1 MHDFARSKMIIWFW
15 HNLLKMEKYDLGWHQ
30 ADIIDELAEY
40 KRAEGFME
48 RWSELSDIVYTY
60 TRARWSG
67 HTNISFPL
75 SRGLFIWGSLYMFP
89 KYTLR
94 WLFFAFAGK
103 LLKSKRLIRE
113 VRNPKKISKL
123 DEIADKYGLE
133 KNAFRSTCRKLLRFC
148 PLLK

>member
-1 MHDFARSKMIIWFW
+1 MWFW
-15 HNLLKMEKYDLGWHQ
+15 HNLLKMEKYDLEWHQ
-30 ADIIDELAEY
+30 ADMIGELAEY

-67 HTNISFPL
+67 HTDVSFPL
-75 SRGLFIWGSLYMFP
+75 SRGLFIWGALYMFP

-94 WLFFAFAGK
+94 WLFFVFAGRI
-103 LLKSKRLIRE
+103 LKSKRLIRE
-113 VRNPKKISKL
+113 VRNPQRISKL
-123 DEIADKYGLE
+123 DEIAEKYGLE
-133 KNAFRSTCRKLLRFC
+133 KEAFHCACRKLLKSW